1 MSFSGWPPSSSPG
14 LVWAVIWGIGAI
26 VPQQTLTDASRREAE
41 RRATVPR
48 AERVLTNADLERD
61 RPPPSVTVESAG
73 ASQEPRSVPAP
84 AQPASGSVQDAARAT
99 AAAPLSNVTAS
110 AAPLRAFEEPQAPGL
125 DVSGC
130 GAETAAPGVRDE
142 AWWRQRAE
150 ALSARKRRLGEQ
162 QRAMQNRVDML
173 TADIAGRDDPFQ
185 RAALEEDR
193 RRALEEL
200 EVLGRDVADLDR
212 TATAFEESA
221 RRQAVPA
228 AWIRVEPG

>member
-1 MSFSGWPPSSSPG
+1 M
-14 LVWAVIWGIGAI
+14 WAVIWGIGAI
-26 VPQQTLTDASRREAE
+26 VPQQTLTDASRREAD

-73 ASQEPRSVPAP
+73 ASQEPRSVLAP
-84 AQPASGSVQDAARAT
+84 AQPASGSVPDAPRAT
-99 AAAPLSNVTAS
+99 AAAPSAIATAGPIPLGAS
-110 AAPLRAFEEPQAPGL
+110 KAPQSPGL
-125 DVSGC
+125 DTADDASEK
-130 GAETAAPGVRDE
+130 AEPAVRDE

-185 RAALEEDR
+185 RAALEEGR
-193 RRALEEL
+193 RRALDEL
-200 EVLGRDVADLDR
+200 EMLGRDVADLDR
-212 TATAFEESA
+212 MVTAFEEAA